1 MFQKIIIC
9 SFLEELLMKIK
20 INYFFFNTKFRTNQ
34 LKKLCTKI
42 CKNDAIKDNYSMVAE
57 VTYNIKKAKVTLDD
71 FFSHKKYNK
80 QELISLSND
89 INKTILGNFENSLE
103 LKNYLGL
110 Y

>member
-1 MFQKIIIC
+1 
-9 SFLEELLMKIK
+9 
-20 INYFFFNTKFRTNQ
+20 
-34 LKKLCTKI
+34 
-42 CKNDAIKDNYSMVAE
+42 MVAE
-57 VTYNIKKAKVTLDD
+57 GTYNIKKAKVTLDD